1 MLGRWAGIK
10 CVNGSIVAITLPWRD
25 LGGSLSD
32 RVGQLIGLR
41 RPNIHDNAIA
51 GAILAALGF
60 LPKLIHLNLSHNY
73 VSSEIPAEVAASPL
87 IHFLDLSYIR
97 ISVSILTH
105 SPAASERPRPP
116 PSSPLSEDFGEE
128 NTTKLRR
135 LTAASDEAE
144 GRRNRGIAGE

>member
-41 RPNIHDNAIA
+41 RLNIHDNAI
-51 GAILAALGF
+51 AALGF
-60 LPKLIHLNLSHNY
+60 LPKLIRLNLSHNY